1 MSETLKSFTTGQ
13 IAEMMQVKEETVRDY
28 IKKGKLG
35 AYKVGSDYRITEV
48 DLYDYVE
55 TNRKKVK

>member
-48 DLYDYVE
+48 DLYNYVE